1 MKKFLKVMQM
11 NKPYCIDAETEK
23 MLNEAEVKYKTLGRN
38 I

>member
-1 MKKFLKVMQM
+1 MQM
-11 NKPYCIDAETEK
+11 NEPYCIETEE